1 MSPRMPARAHD
12 VIGKRTNHQ
21 FSTRPWS
28 APHMLYIL
36 LLIIYQISSDYG
48 DYDVDDDYDDVI
60 MMMMVWCDND
70 DDGGGVENS
79 GIGGENDDAGEGE
92 M

>member
-1 MSPRMPARAHD
+1 
-12 VIGKRTNHQ
+12 
-21 FSTRPWS
+21 
-28 APHMLYIL
+28 MLYIWIL
-36 LLIIYQISSDYG
+36 NIYQSSSDYG
-48 DYDVDDDYDDVI
+48 YYDVDDDYDDVI

-79 GIGGENDDAGEGE
+79 GIVGDNDDAGEGE